1 MCVALGEKAGDTV
14 TEKKAHHAELRRFHI
29 GILQMGVQVELS
41 APAQSI
47 LAVENGQSRPASTA
61 SSPQSLT
68 VLPNVVFCSVICG
81 GSAAPVTA
89 AVKRRSKILP
99 FHFE

>member
-47 LAVENGQSRPASTA
+47 LASAA

-89 AVKRRSKILP
+89 AVKRRSKILR